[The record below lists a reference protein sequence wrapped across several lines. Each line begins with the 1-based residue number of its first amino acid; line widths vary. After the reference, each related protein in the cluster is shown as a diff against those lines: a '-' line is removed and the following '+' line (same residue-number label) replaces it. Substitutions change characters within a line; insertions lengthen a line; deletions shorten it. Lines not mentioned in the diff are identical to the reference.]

1 MKTRAAEDGLKVDSL
16 APIADDP
23 SEDLANDDS
32 ELEASKVPAW
42 SDIAALAYHL
52 WEERGCPQGSPD
64 DDWYEAERRFKDA
77 AP

>member
-1 MKTRAAEDGLKVDSL
+1 MRTRAVEDPPV
-16 APIADDP
+16 ADDP
-23 SEDLANDDS
+23 SEDAANGDS
-32 ELEASKVPAW
+32 EFKASKDPAW
-42 SDIAALAYHL
+42 PDIAALAYHL

>member
-1 MKTRAAEDGLKVDSL
+1 MRTRAVQDGLKADSF
-16 APIADDP
+16 PTVADDP
-23 SEDLANDDS
+23 SENLANGDS
-32 ELEASKVPAW
+32 EFEASEDPTR

-52 WEERGCPQGSPD
+52 WEERGCPHGSPD